1 MQITNFNLCYSFS
14 HAHHALPLSVH
25 RAKVFISFIFLY
37 PCVTQSNLFL
47 EKKNEIKKKK
57 IYSQVAFFSVSDE
70 TETVVIFNVEQM
82 DYIFLPF
89 FCLLNVKIWSFCCCL
104 VSRNRFVIFSSSHT
118 ESCFWAPQRCLGAHP
133 ALLCSALP
141 RVLLDGRSATIFH
154 FDAPISCVC
163 VCMCVPQ
170 FRSEQEGDFPFF
182 LNPTKT
188 KRRMTRWRRRAI
200 SFKKGKRVK

>member
-1 MQITNFNLCYSFS
+1 MSIGQ
-14 HAHHALPLSVH
+14 
-25 RAKVFISFIFLY
+25 KFLFH
-37 PCVTQSNLFL
+37 LFFYIPAWPNPICFL
-47 EKKNEIKKKK
+47 KKKMKLKKKK

-118 ESCFWAPQRCLGAHP
+118 ESCFWAPQRCLGARP

-163 VCMCVPQ
+163 VCVPQ

-188 KRRMTRWRRRAI
+188 KRRMTRWRRREI